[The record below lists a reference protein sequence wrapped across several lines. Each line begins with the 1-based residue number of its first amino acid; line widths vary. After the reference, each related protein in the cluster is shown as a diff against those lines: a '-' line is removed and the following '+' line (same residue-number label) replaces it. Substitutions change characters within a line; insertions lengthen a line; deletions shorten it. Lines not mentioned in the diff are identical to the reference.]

1 MVWAQRQR
9 AGRRGGKLEL
19 FGESQ
24 TRERSSG
31 GPRGRQCLL
40 LDRGTP
46 QLVAHVG
53 ASWDDEEAAAHM
65 PADKERKKAEKDR
78 AQQIEKVS
86 KARQLITEDLHA
98 SGVSRPDPNRESA
111 NVRAARRARMAAA

>member
-1 MVWAQRQR
+1 MSR
-9 AGRRGGKLEL
+9 KFEL
-19 FGESQ
+19 SPPV
-24 TRERSSG
+24 SS
-31 GPRGRQCLL
+31 PP
-40 LDRGTP
+40 DEVP
-46 QLVAHVG
+46 
-53 ASWDDEEAAAHM
+53 SWDDEEAAAHM